1 MRLVDH
7 VRRAA
12 HLEVS
17 SSRRLEGGFAGGDY
31 KRLLTACRMKIQ
43 ISISNARERERER
56 ERVPADSC
64 CSIRKGCEPTCIQHA
79 RPATCT
85 TNTTAPGSGCTNNR
99 MQILIERS
107 LQFAL
112 DEKLQNLDTHGDL
125 SPTLISRV
133 RR

>member
-43 ISISNARERERER
+43 ISISN
-56 ERVPADSC
+56 
-64 CSIRKGCEPTCIQHA
+64 GCEPTCIQHA

>member
-1 MRLVDH
+1 MKIQTSLSISLEYSNET
-7 VRRAA
+7 RACRVLLQ
-12 HLEVS
+12 H
-17 SSRRLEGGFAGGDY
+17 LEGGQPMY
-31 KRLLTACRMKIQ
+31 M
-43 ISISNARERERER
+43 
-56 ERVPADSC
+56 
-64 CSIRKGCEPTCIQHA
+64 QHA
-79 RPATCT
+79 HPATCNLH

-112 DEKLQNLDTHGDL
+112 DEKLLNLDTHGDP

>member
-56 ERVPADSC
+56 EKESILQTPAAALGRGASQRAYSMPALPPAPRTRRHLGADVP
-64 CSIRKGCEPTCIQHA
+64 
-79 RPATCT
+79 
-85 TNTTAPGSGCTNNR
+85 TTACKSSSSDRC
-99 MQILIERS
+99 
-107 LQFAL
+107 
-112 DEKLQNLDTHGDL
+112 NLH
-125 SPTLISRV
+125 SMKNYRIWIPTAIYRQL
-133 RR
+133 